1 MDPYQNFNP
10 FETSPQKSPPHPF
23 SSTRPVGT
31 PSRSP
36 RLRSASMSGCP
47 NCARLESVLHEHEK
61 IIKKAHLRATE
72 AKQESYKLAEH
83 LYHSARAM
91 QEANTSREKL
101 EGIMDDILDY
111 TELGCYMSIPHY
123 PLHVKQESP
132 STTPRESPSR
142 PKSPFRDNSPP
153 SQRKFPQVIE
163 LD

>member
-23 SSTRPVGT
+23 SSTRHVGT

-36 RLRSASMSGCP
+36 RLRSASISGCP

-83 LYHSARAM
+83 LYHSAHAM
-91 QEANTSREKL
+91 QEANSSREKL

-111 TELGCYMSIPHY
+111 TEVSIPHY
-123 PLHVKQESP
+123 LLHVKQESP

>member
-10 FETSPQKSPPHPF
+10 FETSPPKSPPHPF

-61 IIKKAHLRATE
+61 LIRKAHSRATE

-83 LYHSARAM
+83 LYHTTHFM
-91 QEANTSREKL
+91 QEANTSRQKL

-111 TELGCYMSIPHY
+111 TEVSIPHY

-132 STTPRESPSR
+132 ITTPRESPSR